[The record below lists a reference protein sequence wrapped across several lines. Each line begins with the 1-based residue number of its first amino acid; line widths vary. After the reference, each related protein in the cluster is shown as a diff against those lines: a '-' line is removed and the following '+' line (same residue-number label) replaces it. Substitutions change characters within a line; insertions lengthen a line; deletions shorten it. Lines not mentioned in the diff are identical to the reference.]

1 VDPYRDPHEKPQD
14 PRPAQEEP
22 GLGPARATYA
32 PPRTTLLDPAVL
44 IGLAVVCAAP
54 ILWSEGWIA
63 ISGLLVV
70 GAAAF
75 AWFAWYRTRL
85 RRQRVVVHAEGIAVH
100 DTRGERQVR
109 FDEVDEVWWKL
120 DQRRLPWIGKF
131 AVVVG
136 LRLVEHGGVS
146 HRVPVELEGVGEMLA
161 TIERRCSKPLE
172 SPALDALRRGE
183 PLHFGPYTLDETG
196 LRTRRW
202 SLCWEELREVRLLPG
217 QVKLF
222 RWRWVAW
229 KTISLDAMPHPTVF
243 LRVMQG
249 FANRVAKANGLPP
262 PTWT

>member
-1 VDPYRDPHEKPQD
+1 MDPYRDPHEKPQD

-75 AWFAWYRTRL
+75 GWFAWYRTRL

-136 LRLVEHGGVS
+136 LRLVEHGGAS

-172 SPALDALRRGE
+172 SPAHAASDGLLEGDA
-183 PLHFGPYTLDETG
+183 G
-196 LRTRRW
+196 LRESRGQG
-202 SLCWEELREVRLLPG
+202 ERLAAAHLDLNQAGNKWPWP
-217 QVKLF
+217 V
-222 RWRWVAW
+222 VA
-229 KTISLDAMPHPTVF
+229 
-243 LRVMQG
+243 
-249 FANRVAKANGLPP
+249 
-262 PTWT
+262 